1 MVWVPGGTFTMGSN
15 EHYPEESPAHKVT
28 VDGFW
33 CDIYQVTNA
42 RFRRFVKDTGYVTV
56 AERTPDAALY
66 PDAQPGMLVPG
77 SVIFS
82 QPKGPVDLRNHYN
95 WWQWTPG
102 ANWRCPEGPT
112 SDLQGREMH
121 PVLHVA
127 WEDIETYAKWAGK
140 EIPTEAEW
148 EFAARGGLEG
158 MSFAWGDE
166 LAPRGKMLANYWQG
180 EFPWQN
186 FALDRFE
193 RTAPVGSFPPNGYG
207 LFDMIGNAWDWT
219 VDWYIDH
226 HVTQASCCAPASRLN
241 PRNDDREGS
250 IDPNAPG
257 ASIPRK
263 VLKGGSF
270 ACAENYCRRY
280 RPAAR
285 MHHPIDTGTNH
296 ISFRCVVRPGSA

>member
-296 ISFRCVVRPGSA
+296 LSFRCVVRPGSA